1 MSEVQPNRLPVGGL
15 IDRAKPMSFRFDGR
29 TLQGFAGDTLASA
42 LLANGVG
49 LVGRSFKY
57 HRPRGILTAGP
68 EEPNALVELRG
79 GARRE
84 PNSKATTVELFDGL
98 EARSQNRFPSLAFD
112 LLSLNALLAPF
123 LPAGFYYKTFMW
135 PRGAWEKLYEPAIRR
150 AAGLGRASG
159 EADPDAY
166 EKAHAFC
173 DVLVVGGGPAGLLA
187 ALTAART
194 GARVILC
201 EEDFALGGRLLGD
214 RTEVDGGCGL
224 AWARDVEAELRSLA
238 GVTIMGRTSVV
249 MLHDG
254 NSFAAVER
262 VSDHLPVPPPFQPRQ
277 RLWKILARQ
286 AVIATGAVERPIAF
300 GGNDRPGVMMASA
313 VRTCLNRFGVA
324 PGKRACVFTANDSG
338 WSAAGDLLAAGVRV
352 EAVIDPRVKVDAP
365 VTAGAR
371 KAGIPTF
378 LGSHVT
384 GAHGGHGVR
393 GIEVR
398 KPDGRTERIAAD
410 LLAVSGGWNPA
421 LGLTSHLGARPL
433 WSPQIEAF
441 VPGKLPPNTQV
452 AGAVRGVF
460 ALPDVLADGAA
471 AGAAAAEAAGFR
483 SGAVDVPAASRD
495 ATSLSACWRSP
506 GASGKVFVD
515 FQNDVTD
522 GDIVLAHREGYRS
535 VEHLKRYTT
544 LGMGTDQGKTGALL
558 GQALLAEAAGRS
570 IAEAGTPIAR
580 PPQVPVAIGVLAGP
594 HRGRDFRPVRR
605 TAGHDW
611 AQEQGA
617 VFVEAGQWLRPQYFP
632 KAGESDWLQSVS
644 REAAGV
650 RAGVGVCDVST
661 LGKIDIQGRD
671 AGRFLDF
678 VYVNAFSA
686 LAVGKARYGIMLRED
701 GFVLDDG
708 TTARLADDHYLL
720 TTTTANAGRVMQHLE
735 FCHQVLC
742 PALDVQMISVTE
754 QWAQYAVAGP
764 HARDVLARLV
774 DPPHDIGDAA
784 FPYLSAAGL
793 TVCGGVAA
801 RLFRISFSGERAYEL
816 AVPARYGDA
825 VIRAIVAAGEPFGI
839 VPYGTE
845 ALSVLRIEKGHVAGN
860 ELNGQTTAAD
870 LGLGRTIST
879 KKDYVG
885 RTLARRP
892 ALQAP
897 GRAVLV
903 GIKPVDRSQRL
914 RAGAHFLA
922 MGAPAKPDA
931 DEGHVTSV
939 AYSPAL
945 GHWIGLGLLQRGRM
959 RMGERIRAYDPVRN
973 GDQLVEVCSPLFVDP
988 EGARLRG

>member
-1 MSEVQPNRLPVGGL
+1 MSATQPNRLPVGGL
-15 IDRAKPMSFRFDGR
+15 IDRTKPISFRFDGR

-42 LLANGVG
+42 LLANGIG

-68 EEPNALVELRG
+68 EEPIALVELRS

-84 PNSKATTVELFDGL
+84 PNCKATTVELFDGL
-98 EARSQNRFPSLAFD
+98 EAQSQNRFPSLAFD
-112 LLSLNALLAPF
+112 LLSVNALLAPF

-159 EADPDAY
+159 EPDPDAY

-173 DVLVVGGGPAGLLA
+173 DVLVVGSGPAGLLA

-201 EEDFALGGRLLGD
+201 EEDFALGGRLLGE
-214 RTEVDGGCGL
+214 RTEVDGGTGL
-224 AWARDVEAELRSLA
+224 AWARNTEAELRSLA
-238 GVTIMGRTSVV
+238 GVTIMTRTSVV

-262 VSDHLPVPPPFQPRQ
+262 VSDHLPVPPSFQPRQ
-277 RLWKILARQ
+277 RLWKIVARQ
-286 AVIATGAVERPIAF
+286 TVIATGAVERPIAF

-313 VRTCLNRFGVA
+313 VQTYVHRFGVA
-324 PGKRACVFTANDSG
+324 PGKRIGVFTAGDSG
-338 WSAAGDLLAAGVRV
+338 WSAVGDLLSAGIIV
-352 EAVIDPRVKVDAP
+352 EAVVDPRSEVAAP
-365 VTAGAR
+365 VTAAAR
-371 KAGIPTF
+371 NAGIPIF
-378 LGSHVT
+378 LGGHVT
-384 GAHGGHGVR
+384 TAHGGHGVR
-393 GIEVR
+393 RVDVR
-398 KPDGRTERIAAD
+398 SQSGQTQRIAVD

-421 LGLTSHLGARPL
+421 LGLTSHLGARPI
-433 WSPQIEAF
+433 WSQDIAAF

-452 AGAVRGVF
+452 AGAVRGIF
-460 ALPDVLADGAA
+460 ALPDVLADGAG

-483 SGAVDVPAASRD
+483 SGALHLPSASRD
-495 ATSLSACWRSP
+495 ATALRPCWRSP

-522 GDIVLAHREGYRS
+522 SDIALAHREGYRS

-558 GQALLAEAAGRS
+558 GQALLADAAGRS

-580 PPQVPVAIGVLAGP
+580 PPQVPVAIGVLAGL
-594 HRGRDFRPVRR
+594 HRGKDFRPVRL

-611 AQEQGA
+611 AEEQGA
-617 VFVEAGQWLRPQYFP
+617 VFVEAGPWLRAQWFAR
-632 KAGESDWLQSVS
+632 AGENDWLQSVS
-644 REAAGV
+644 REASGV

-678 VYVNAFSA
+678 VYINLFST
-686 LAVGKARYGIMLRED
+686 LPVGKARYGVMLRED

-708 TTARLADDHYLL
+708 TTSRLADDHFFM
-720 TTTTANAGRVMQHLE
+720 TTTTANAARVMQHLE
-735 FCHQVLC
+735 FCHQILC
-742 PALDVQMISVTE
+742 PTLDVQMISVTE
-754 QWAQYAVAGP
+754 QWAQYAIAGP
-764 HARDVLARLV
+764 RARDVLAKLIDQGQDV
-774 DPPHDIGDAA
+774 GDAA
-784 FPYLSAAGL
+784 FPYLSAAAV
-793 TVCGGVAA
+793 TVCGGLAA
-801 RLFRISFSGERAYEL
+801 RLFRISFSGELAYEL
-816 AVPARYGDA
+816 SVPARYGDA
-825 VIRAIVAAGEPFGI
+825 VIRAIMAAGEPFAI

-870 LGLGRTIST
+870 LGLGRMMSA
-879 KKDYVG
+879 KKDYIG
-885 RTLARRP
+885 RTLAQRP
-892 ALQAP
+892 ALVAAD
-897 GRAVLV
+897 RSVLV
-903 GIKPVDRSQRL
+903 GIKPIDRGQRL

-922 MGAPAKPDA
+922 MGAPAAPES
-931 DEGHVTSV
+931 DEGHLTSV

-945 GHWIGLGLLQRGRM
+945 GHWIGLGLLKRGRA
-959 RMGERIRAYDPVRN
+959 RTGERIRAYDPVRN
-973 GDQLVEVCSPLFVDP
+973 GDQEVEVCAPVFVDP